1 MTIKADHYL
10 EQLESARCDGN
21 WDVVPELVRKVRK
34 HAPHKS
40 CLALTTETECAIS
53 KATTAASRPSASATA
68 HELQVETRLPKL
80 LEAAEQEPLHSQDRF
95 QAQVC
100 IGWLHWVVGEYD
112 LALERLPTAKA
123 CGSTESDPACPSSEW
138 THVCALK
145 SAYLRANCLTRALR
159 MKEALAALE
168 AASPVLER
176 VWTCQGIRKQL
187 RNWSELFLTEYCQLS
202 SAAMNNN
209 DVPLQQ
215 ASTLAPFRSWAKYW
229 EVMQAPF
236 AGGFGFKGLV
246 PRRQIWSD
254 YYSALSRILESDVS
268 YDAAS
273 GDAKSGVV
281 SSRAQLATELKHA
294 EKALRTL
301 LLSETTF
308 PRADEQRLDVEAL
321 VKQVVKNW
329 SIMCGRGWRQE
340 DLGQGGRVGMSRG
353 VLDILYSAATRTYHS
368 TAILRALFIVHL
380 SLAEFALAFKAL
392 DSYLAIV
399 KKAKARLDKTGQAEP
414 SLDSDEMV
422 LQTMAQ
428 GVLALCRYGHREA
441 GEKAHVLGA
450 EIEDLLSKLPQIKAN
465 QNGTSPIAED
475 SVNKTPQ
482 TLVSP
487 HIIAAAW
494 QAIGLSHANWSRLTF
509 EAASR
514 TEIQAKAIRC
524 LRQSLS
530 AEYGCCKDVRS
541 CFSLALLLAERRD
554 ITAAIELT
562 KYVLMANKDNDGGYD
577 LLRGPYWQERADLSL
592 WHLLALLLSV
602 KPDYDAASLACAS
615 ALEQFKDSSVLFG
628 PANSSFRSE
637 HLNEADS
644 AVVDSQRGL
653 VDDMDDWEKE
663 TLLEI
668 KTTQLSILELSEGP
682 DMAVN
687 SSYELLTL
695 FTRLF
700 GNVKVQSL
708 AAAPV
713 PSQPPRTSA
722 TFRSIRGS
730 IFGLKTDRSLSTAH
744 HPSISEMSEKADASV
759 SRPTTMQ
766 SVTATRPAIQIT
778 EANGNQLGLP
788 KTRRASSTNR
798 QRHRSLSRRR
808 NSLKKR
814 DRSASFHRPETVAG
828 PPLPTNGVEGSS
840 GLLETDS
847 PTETFVFSSKPSQVR
862 VPSFSGGRALSLG
875 SRASIASRPTDLSGL
890 EADRA
895 QTMPPLLPF
904 VQLPKDREKARRLAT
919 LVKIWLTVA
928 GFYRRA
934 GLPEDSK
941 EAIAEAQKLVQGME
955 TDSCRA
961 QEATASQ
968 EAGWAEEAS
977 IDDLW
982 GDVWCELGLLALAQ
996 DEPYTAR
1003 SDFELA
1009 LTHCPNHA
1017 TATVNLCNILLD
1029 IYSEKILPP
1038 PVVPPLD
1045 EGRASDTEKQEK
1057 LCQATWAGSLPC
1069 RPLGLGPSGSQP
1081 VLQTDDDDDDVSQ
1094 ESSKVDKLP
1103 APYKA
1108 THLPLADRLAARD
1121 RAFTLLS
1128 GLTRLGSGWNDSEAW
1143 FALARAYEDSGQ
1155 ADKAKEV
1162 LWWCVELE
1170 EARGVRAW
1178 RCVGNGGYIV

>member
-1 MTIKADHYL
+1 MTTKALHYL

-21 WDVVPELVRKVRK
+21 WDAVPELVRKVRK

-53 KATTAASRPSASATA
+53 NATTTASRPSTSATPQ
-68 HELQVETRLPKL
+68 ELQVETRLPKL
-80 LEAAEQEPLHSQDRF
+80 VEAAQQEPLHSQDRF

-100 IGWLHWVVGEYD
+100 IGWLHWVVGEYH
-112 LALERLPTAKA
+112 LALEQLPTAKA

-176 VWTCQGIRKQL
+176 VWTRQGIRKQL

-202 SAAMNNN
+202 SAAIDKNELSL
-209 DVPLQQ
+209 DDP
-215 ASTLAPFRSWAKYW
+215 STLAPFRAWTKYW
-229 EVMQAPF
+229 EVMQTPF
-236 AGGFGFKGLV
+236 AGGSGFKGLV
-246 PRRQIWSD
+246 PRRQIWSE
-254 YYSALSRILESDVS
+254 YYSALSRILESDIS
-268 YDAAS
+268 FDPPSTDANT
-273 GDAKSGVV
+273 KL

-308 PRADEQRLDVEAL
+308 PRADEERPHVEAL

-329 SIMCGRGWRQE
+329 SIMCGRAWRQE
-340 DLGQGGRVGMSRG
+340 DLGQGGRFAMSRG
-353 VLDILYSAATRTYHS
+353 VLEILYSAATRTFHS
-368 TAILRALFIVHL
+368 TAILRSLFIVHL
-380 SLAEFALAFKAL
+380 SIAEFALAFKAL

-399 KKAKARLDKTGQAEP
+399 KKAKARMDKTGQAEP
-414 SLDSDEMV
+414 SCDSDEMV

-450 EIEDLLSKLPQIKAN
+450 EIEDLLSKLPQIKAT
-465 QNGTSPIAED
+465 QNGTSPIAEE
-475 SVNKTPQ
+475 SVKKTPE
-482 TLVSP
+482 TVVSP
-487 HIIAAAW
+487 QIVAAAW

-530 AEYGCCKDVRS
+530 AEYGCSKDVRS

-554 ITAAIELT
+554 ITAAIELV
-562 KYVLMANKDNDGGYD
+562 KYALMSNKDHDGGYD
-577 LLRGPYWQERADLSL
+577 LLRGQYWQERADLSL

-602 KPDYDAASLACAS
+602 KPDYDASNLACAS
-615 ALEQFKDSSVLFG
+615 ALEQFKDSAVLFG

-644 AVVDSQRGL
+644 VVVDSQRGL
-653 VDDMDDWEKE
+653 VDDMDDWERE

-668 KTTQLSILELSEGP
+668 KTTQLSILELSAGP

-700 GNVKVQSL
+700 GNVKVK
-708 AAAPV
+708 PV
-713 PSQPPRTSA
+713 ATATPTPSQPPRTSA

-730 IFGLKTDRSLSTAH
+730 IFGLRTDRSPSTARRS
-744 HPSISEMSEKADASV
+744 SISELSEKADPVV

-766 SVTATRPAIQIT
+766 NVTATRPAIQIT
-778 EANGNQLGLP
+778 EANGNQLGVP

-798 QRHRSLSRRR
+798 QRNRSLSRRR

-814 DRSASFHRPETVAG
+814 DRSTSFHGPETVARF
-828 PPLPTNGVEGSS
+828 PLPTNGAEASS
-840 GLLETDS
+840 GLLESDS
-847 PTETFVFSSKPSQVR
+847 PTGTFVFTSKPSQVR

-875 SRASIASRPTDLSGL
+875 SRASIASKPTDLSGL
-890 EADRA
+890 EADKA

-904 VQLPKDREKARRLAT
+904 VQLPKDKEKARRLAT

-934 GLPEDSK
+934 GLAEDSK

-961 QEATASQ
+961 QEGTASQ
-968 EAGWAEEAS
+968 EAGWAEQAS

-1003 SDFELA
+1003 SDFELS

-1017 TATVNLCNILLD
+1017 TAIVNLCNILLD

-1038 PVVPPLD
+1038 PVVPPLNED
-1045 EGRASDTEKQEK
+1045 AESDTDKQEK
-1057 LCQATWAGSLPC
+1057 LCQATIWTGSLPC
-1069 RPLGLGPSGSQP
+1069 RPLGLGPSGSQA
-1081 VLQTDDDDDDVSQ
+1081 VLQANDDDESE

-1143 FALARAYEDSGQ
+1143 FALARAYEESGQ
-1155 ADKAKEV
+1155 VDKAKEV

-1170 EARGVRAW
+1170 EARAVRAW